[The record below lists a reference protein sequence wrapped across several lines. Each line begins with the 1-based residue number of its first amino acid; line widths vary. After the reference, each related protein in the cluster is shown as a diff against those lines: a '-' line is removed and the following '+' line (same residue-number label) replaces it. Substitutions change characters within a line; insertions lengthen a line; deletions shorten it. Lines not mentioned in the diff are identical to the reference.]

1 MKAAM
6 LSGPGEPVR
15 VADVPKPQAAQG
27 ERLVR
32 IRACGLCGTDV
43 KLRAGKIPGVKHPL
57 ILGHEPAGVDAET
70 GKRYVV
76 YPHLSCGHCVN
87 CVEGRENICLKTRGT
102 MGITAQGGLA
112 EYAIVPE
119 RNLLDLADDLD
130 FEHGALAGGVIAVS
144 LCASRKLGPVLDQW
158 VIVAGLGGLGL
169 VGVQL
174 MQASGAKVIALSRSA
189 DKRKLGEKFGA
200 VATLDTEGPYPE
212 QIRELTGGIGAAAAM
227 DFMGVN
233 AQLERLVRSMR
244 RGGRIVMVGYTSGN
258 LSVPYAET
266 VMNGVELMGSRSYTR
281 EDVRMALGLMQ
292 RGKVDPLI
300 GKKTSMDDVNAALD
314 WIDSATVTGRVV
326 ATLD

>member
-1 MKAAM
+1 MKAGM
-6 LSGPGEPVR
+6 LSVPGEPVR
-15 VADVPKPQAAQG
+15 VAEVPKPQPAQG
-27 ERLVR
+27 ERLVK

-57 ILGHEPAGVDAET
+57 ILGHEPAGVDVET

-76 YPHLSCGHCVN
+76 YPHLSCGQCVN

-189 DKRKLGEKFGA
+189 EKRKLGEKFGA
-200 VATLDTEGPYPE
+200 VATLDTAGPFPE
-212 QIRELTGGIGAAAAM
+212 QIRELTSGIGAAAAM
-227 DFMGVN
+227 DFMGVD
-233 AQLERLVRSMR
+233 AQMARLVRSMR
-244 RGGRIVMVGYTSGN
+244 RGGRIVMVGYTAGN
-258 LSVPYAET
+258 LTVPYAET

-300 GKKTSMDDVNAALD
+300 GKKTRIEDVNAALD
-314 WIDSATVTGRVV
+314 WIDTATVTGRVV
-326 ATLD
+326 ATID